1 MSDKGLKKAVLI
13 GAIIGGV
20 VTLGIA
26 LSMDLFFSDTLQGS
40 WRDAA
45 AKDVTRMF
53 GPACGH
59 NTFAVMLVLTVVMAF
74 LAGFGA
80 MMGAAAGL
88 IMNRF
93 FKMLLKL

>member
-1 MSDKGLKKAVLI
+1 MSDKGLKKAIITGAALGALI
-13 GAIIGGV
+13 
-20 VTLGIA
+20 TLGTA
-26 LSMDLFFSDTLQGS
+26 LSMDLFFSGTFQGT

-53 GPACGH
+53 GASCGQ
-59 NTFAVMLVLTVVMAF
+59 NYFAVTLVLVFVMGF

-80 MMGAAAGL
+80 LLGVAAGV

-93 FKMLLKL
+93 FKLLVK

>member
-13 GAIIGGV
+13 GAILGGL

-26 LSMDLFFSDTLQGS
+26 LSMDLFFSDTLQGT
-40 WRDAA
+40 WKDAA

-53 GPACGH
+53 GPACGQ
-59 NTFAVMLVLTVVMAF
+59 NAFAVMLVLILVMGF

-80 MMGAAAGL
+80 MLGAAAGL
-88 IMNRF
+88 VMNRF
-93 FKMLLKL
+93 FRFLTK

>member
-13 GAIIGGV
+13 GAVIGAL

-26 LSMDLFFSDTLQGS
+26 LSMDLFFADTLQGS

-53 GPACGH
+53 GPDCGR
-59 NTFAVMLVLTVVMAF
+59 NVFAVTLVLAVVMAF

-93 FKMLLKL
+93 FKMLLKS

>member
-1 MSDKGLKKAVLI
+1 MSDKGLKKAILI
-13 GAIIGGV
+13 GAVLGAV

-26 LSMDLFFSDTLQGS
+26 LSMDLFFSDAIQGT

-53 GPACGH
+53 GSACGQ
-59 NTFAVMLVLTVVMAF
+59 NVFAVYFVLTIVMGF

-80 MMGAAAGL
+80 MLGAAAGL

-93 FKMLLKL
+93 FKMVLKL

>member
-13 GAIIGGV
+13 GAIIGAV

-26 LSMDLFFSDTLQGS
+26 LSMDLFFADTFQGS

-53 GPACGH
+53 GPACGQ
-59 NTFAVMLVLTVVMAF
+59 NAFAVALVLVVVMSF

-80 MMGAAAGL
+80 LMGAAAGL

-93 FKMLLKL
+93 FKVLLKL

>member
-1 MSDKGLKKAVLI
+1 
-13 GAIIGGV
+13 
-20 VTLGIA
+20 
-26 LSMDLFFSDTLQGS
+26 MDLFFSDTFQGT

-53 GPACGH
+53 GSACGQ
-59 NTFAVMLVLTVVMAF
+59 NYFAVTLVLVFVMSF

-80 MMGAAAGL
+80 ILGAAAGL

-93 FKMLLKL
+93 FKLVIK

>member
-13 GAIIGGV
+13 GAVIGAL

-26 LSMDLFFSDTLQGS
+26 LSMDLFFSDTFQGS

-53 GPACGH
+53 GPACGQ
-59 NTFAVMLVLTVVMAF
+59 NVFAVSLVLVVVMSF
-74 LAGFGA
+74 LGCFGA
-80 MMGAAAGL
+80 LMGAAAGL

-93 FKMLLKL
+93 FKVLLKL

>member
-13 GAIIGGV
+13 GAVLGGLI
-20 VTLGIA
+20 TLGIA
-26 LSMDLFFSDTLQGS
+26 VSMDLFFADSLQGT

-45 AKDVTRMF
+45 AKDVTKMF
-53 GPACGH
+53 GPSCGQ
-59 NTFAVMLVLTVVMAF
+59 NVFAVYFVLIIVMGF

-80 MMGAAAGL
+80 MLGAAAGL

-93 FKMLLKL
+93 FKVLLKI

>member
-13 GAIIGGV
+13 GAIIGAV

-26 LSMDLFFSDTLQGS
+26 LSMDLFFADTFQGS

-53 GPACGH
+53 GPACGQ
-59 NTFAVMLVLTVVMAF
+59 NVFAVALVLVVVMSF

-80 MMGAAAGL
+80 LMGAAAGL

-93 FKMLLKL
+93 FKVLLKL